1 MAISQIKT
9 QSITPGST
17 ITGNLIGTGA
27 INASNTIQAGSI
39 TGNLIGAGAISTNLF
54 ASSSITGNLIASNSI
69 RSNNI
74 VSEQITGNLLGSA
87 SVSGNNIGLTA
98 VGSNNMTT
106 TGVTAANYGGSSNV
120 ATVTVDSAGRIT
132 YAANV
137 SITSSPITTMNVLT
151 TGTSQTWTIPTG
163 ITKVRVR

>member
-74 VSEQITGNLLGSA
+74 VSEQITESTFVWHEGMSHWELSKDTPDVAKLFLLKPPK
-87 SVSGNNIGLTA
+87 I
-98 VGSNNMTT
+98 
-106 TGVTAANYGGSSNV
+106 
-120 ATVTVDSAGRIT
+120 
-132 YAANV
+132 
-137 SITSSPITTMNVLT
+137 
-151 TGTSQTWTIPTG
+151 
-163 ITKVRVR
+163 